1 MLLDLLIIEFLAMIL
16 GVILLKKVGTHPSAM
31 RGIRN
36 LVIKFGPRAIR
47 SANVIFGDRPES

>member
-47 SANVIFGDRPES
+47 SANVIFGDRP